1 MEPGGEGDRNRFGG
15 AEDEGEGIEEHASVF
30 VFGMGDRA
38 TVEVGK

>member
-15 AEDEGEGIEEHASVF
+15 AKDEGEGIEEHAF